1 MKRSKPIRVLLAK
14 PGLCTHESGVK
25 LLAAGLRDAG
35 MEVIYTGV
43 FQTTE
48 AITQTAME
56 EDVDIVGLSF
66 LNGGHVQLTEAVVNA
81 LNEAGLGSKPVIVG
95 GIIPEVDLPLLRDA
109 GAKGIYAPGTTVA
122 TIAEDIVKL
131 LQ

>member
-48 AITQTAME
+48 AITQIAME

-81 LNEAGLGSKPVIVG
+81 LTEAGLGSKPVIVG
-95 GIIPEVDLPLLRDA
+95 GIIPESDLPLLRGA
-109 GAKGIYAPGTTVA
+109 GAKGIYAPGTA
-122 TIAEDIVKL
+122 IETIAEDIVKL